1 MIVPSFTGL
10 HIALATPF
18 ADDGAL
24 DLPAFRRLVRHVVT
38 GGVEALIPLG
48 STGEAATLEPDERDA
63 IIGAC
68 LEESGGKPVIV
79 GAGSNSTAQA
89 AAMAARAAQL
99 GAHGLLVVTPYY
111 NKPMTAGLVAHLR
124 AVAQA
129 APGLPIAV
137 YNVPGR
143 TGLNLTPDA
152 LAQLWALPTVM
163 AVKESSGNLVQIGEM
178 CAALPPGKRL
188 LAGDDN
194 LALASIAVG
203 ASGVVSVLANAAPR
217 ETRALVDAARA
228 GRLVEAQALQRR
240 LLPLMGAL
248 FAESNP
254 IPLKA
259 ALAQLGLCGDAVRLP
274 LTRATAATREKLRA
288 ALAAA
293 GVSAEKASAGASA
306 GTGA

>member
-10 HIALATPF
+10 HVALATPF

-24 DLPAFRRLVRHVVT
+24 DLAGFRRLVRYVVA
-38 GGVEALIPLG
+38 GGVETLIPLG
-48 STGEAATLEPDERDA
+48 STGEAATLDDDERDA
-63 IIGAC
+63 VIRAC
-68 LEESGGKPVIV
+68 LEESAGRPVVV
-79 GAGSNSTAQA
+79 GAGSNSTAEA
-89 AAMAARAAQL
+89 AALAARAAKL
-99 GAHGLLVVTPYY
+99 GAPGLLVVTPYY
-111 NKPMTAGLVAHLR
+111 NKPVTAGLVAHFR

-129 APGLPIAV
+129 APGLPIVA

-152 LAQLWALPTVM
+152 LAQLWALPAVV
-163 AVKESSGNLVQIGEM
+163 AVKESSGNLGQIGEM

-203 ASGVVSVLANAAPR
+203 ASGLVSVLANVAPQQ
-217 ETRALVDAARA
+217 TRALVDAARA
-228 GRLVEAQALQRR
+228 GQLAEAQALQRR

-248 FAESNP
+248 FVESNP

-259 ALAQLGLCGDAVRLP
+259 ALAQLGLCGDALRLP
-274 LTRATAATREKLRA
+274 LTRAVPATREKLRA

-293 GVSAEKASAGASA
+293 GVAAELAARGASA